1 MPGSPRSWRGWST
14 PKVLPEEPAQRKL
27 VGVFQRHLRA
37 TSAETREVGT
47 EGGCPVFKVVPSAG
61 VRGRELRNLILG
73 SAKPDLR
80 LIELIDDDAPQT
92 MNRDEVILYDRP
104 IGDNGLRWCDLQDW
118 RQETKGPND
127 SDEAKDA
134 LYKRIR
140 PAGTRRVCR
149 DRLGRSPGV
158 GRDPLHR

>member
-1 MPGSPRSWRGWST
+1 M
-14 PKVLPEEPAQRKL
+14 LPEEPAQRKL